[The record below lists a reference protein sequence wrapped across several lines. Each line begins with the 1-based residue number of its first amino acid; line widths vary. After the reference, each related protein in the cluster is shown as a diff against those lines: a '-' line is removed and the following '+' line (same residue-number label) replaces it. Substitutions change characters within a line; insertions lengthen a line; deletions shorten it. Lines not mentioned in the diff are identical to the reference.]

1 MIDGVQYVAVLSG
14 SRALPQTGPGALG
27 STTRESSNNSRLLV
41 YALNGT
47 HQLPTQVIT
56 AEERALNPPPLIAN
70 NEMLAQGEQAYGRFC
85 SVCHGNNAASD
96 GAGVFPDLRY
106 SARLHNL
113 DAWNAVVLRGELA
126 AGGMVAFDG
135 QLSESDTEAVLQY
148 VISRAV
154 ALAEDLQTR

>member
-1 MIDGVQYVAVLSG
+1 
-14 SRALPQTGPGALG
+14 
-27 STTRESSNNSRLLV
+27 
-41 YALNGT
+41 
-47 HQLPTQVIT
+47 
-56 AEERALNPPPLIAN
+56 
-70 NEMLAQGEQAYGRFC
+70 
-85 SVCHGNNAASD
+85 
-96 GAGVFPDLRY
+96 
-106 SARLHNL
+106 LHNL

>member
-1 MIDGVQYVAVLSG
+1 
-14 SRALPQTGPGALG
+14 
-27 STTRESSNNSRLLV
+27 
-41 YALNGT
+41 
-47 HQLPTQVIT
+47 
-56 AEERALNPPPLIAN
+56 
-70 NEMLAQGEQAYGRFC
+70 MLAQGEQAYGRYC

-106 SARLHNL
+106 STRLHNL
-113 DAWNAVVLRGELA
+113 DSWNSVILRGELA

-135 QLSESDTEAVLQY
+135 QLSESDTEAMLQY